1 MPRIDQAA
9 TRPGQEPAR
18 RENAHTGTTTPRSR
32 ARCTWALL
40 GLLWLATVPGAA
52 RAQQQYWYDGDQ
64 RRALWSEPSL
74 LADFGVRS
82 AEKARILKPAAL
94 AKGDA
99 SLQSPVFRD
108 GSGDASPRR
117 ALPGGVIVRI
127 DPSMPA
133 DRRAALIARHRLEVV
148 RELGDTTGLWLVRSA
163 PGLPALE
170 LANRLYESGDFLAAS
185 PNWWRPRA
193 LK

>member
-1 MPRIDQAA
+1 MRRLERLA
-9 TRPGQEPAR
+9 TL
-18 RENAHTGTTTPRSR
+18 
-32 ARCTWALL
+32 CCLL
-40 GLLWLATVPGAA
+40 GLAA
-52 RAQQQYWYDGDQ
+52 FAWPAHAQQQYWYDGPQ
-64 RRALWSEPSL
+64 RRPLWADPSL

-82 AEKARILKPAAL
+82 AEKALVLKPPAL

-99 SLQSPVFRD
+99 ALHSPVFRD
-108 GSGDASPRR
+108 GGNGATPPR
-117 ALPGGVIVRI
+117 ALPGGVVVRF
-127 DPSMPA
+127 DPALSA
-133 DRRAALIARHRLEVV
+133 EQRAALIERHRLEVV
-148 RELGDTTGLWLVRSA
+148 RAIGGTGNVLLVRSA